1 MLARLRATA
10 AFGIALAVLSAGV
23 AQAVEVRVMSSGGLT
38 AAFESLVPDYE
49 RASGNT
55 VHLILGPSMGT
66 SPEAIPNRLARGEIA
81 DLVLMVG
88 SALGDLAAKGAVDPA
103 SRVDV
108 ADSRIAMA
116 VRAGAAKPDI
126 ATLDAFRRALLA
138 AKSVAYSDSASGVYI
153 EREMY
158 AKLGVEA
165 EMRPKSRMIV
175 AERVGNVVAR
185 GEAEVGFQQVA
196 ELLPVQGITYVG
208 EIPDGAQRVTTFSA
222 GIPTNAKEREA
233 ARGLIAFL
241 VSVEARPKLVTSGLS
256 PIVKP

>member
-1 MLARLRATA
+1 MIVRRTIFGLALGLA
-10 AFGIALAVLSAGV
+10 ALGA
-23 AQAVEVRVMSSGGLT
+23 AQAAEVRVMSSGGLT

-66 SPEAIPNRLARGEIA
+66 SPEAIPNRLAGGEYA
-81 DLVLMVG
+81 DVVLMVG
-88 SALGDLAAKGAVDPA
+88 TALADLAAKGAVDPG

-108 ADSRIAMA
+108 ADSKIAMA
-116 VRAGAAKPDI
+116 VRAGAPRPDI
-126 ATLDAFRRALLA
+126 STLDAFKKALLA
-138 AKSVAYSDSASGVYI
+138 AQSVAYSDSASGVYI

-165 EMRPKSRMIV
+165 EMRPKSRKIV
-175 AERVGNVVAR
+175 AERVGNVIAR

-196 ELLPVQGITYVG
+196 ELLPIKGITYVG
-208 EIPDGAQRVTTFSA
+208 EIPAEAQKVTTFSA
-222 GIPTNAKEREA
+222 GIPTSARDKDA

-241 VSVEARPKLVTSGLS
+241 VSAQARDKLVASGLA